1 MGQEFEEWD
10 AARTGSQIFPQE
22 RFGEPVVLSA
32 NGLVSERLKS
42 LSCRDEASQ
51 LEMKGGEQAAGFS
64 IVRIDREQFFEGS
77 GRPAILAGVHVI
89 DGFFQ

>member
-1 MGQEFEEWD
+1 MWPN
-10 AARTGSQIFPQE
+10 ARIS
-22 RFGEPVVLSA
+22 V
-32 NGLVSERLKS
+32 
-42 LSCRDEASQ
+42 
-51 LEMKGGEQAAGFS
+51 MGGEQAAGFS